1 MIEQLQ
7 NHADEIE
14 FWEIELEDTIE
25 LEESDIPGVYINE
38 FMEYVDEEGNVL
50 SPSEVDAIR
59 YKDDYENDYY
69 R

>member
-14 FWEIELEDTIE
+14 FWEIEPEDTIE

-50 SPSEVDAIR
+50 SPSEVDRLR
-59 YKDDYENDYY
+59 YKGDYEDDYY